1 MEGLNVAM
9 KSSIQNS
16 LYSGIDI
23 PNHGPSVSHLFYADD
38 AIFISDWS
46 YSNFSDLSNIL
57 KCSHF
62 SLGLKVNFHKSKV
75 FGIGVPTSD
84 VISCDLPVHL
94 PWGAVGAN
102 MNLKRNWR
110 PIIEKVQCR
119 IYSWKLETLSFGGRQ
134 TLVKSPS
141 LFYFLIFKAPSSVVN
156 NLEKIRRKFLWGS
169 WVAWDRV
176 LANKDSGG
184 LGPQSLFAMQ
194 IVLEAEIGKLFNL
207 EKGNWW
213 YS

>member
-84 VISCDLPVHL
+84 VISCAH
-94 PWGAVGAN
+94 
-102 MNLKRNWR
+102 
-110 PIIEKVQCR
+110 IIGCEVVIFPFTYLGVQ
-119 IYSWKLETLSFGGRQ
+119 
-134 TLVKSPS
+134 
-141 LFYFLIFKAPSSVVN
+141 
-156 NLEKIRRKFLWGS
+156 
-169 WVAWDRV
+169 
-176 LANKDSGG
+176 SG
-184 LGPQSLFAMQ
+184 LT
-194 IVLEAEIGKLFNL
+194 
-207 EKGNWW
+207 
-213 YS
+213 